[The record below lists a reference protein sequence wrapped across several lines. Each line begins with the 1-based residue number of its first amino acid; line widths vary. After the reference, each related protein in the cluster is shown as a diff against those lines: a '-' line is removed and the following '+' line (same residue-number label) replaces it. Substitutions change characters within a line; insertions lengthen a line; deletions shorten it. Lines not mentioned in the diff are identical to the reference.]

1 MLVLTR
7 RPGESIVIGD
17 GIKLT
22 VVTVGPGRVKI
33 GIEAPPHVRI
43 DREEIHAR
51 IQQEQEQATDVL
63 AVVEATASGKSNDQ
77 NTMLTSGSSTEVLT
91 NRIAG
96 QLPATPPLPGM
107 GASADP
113 DQSPRPSPLHKYRL
127 PRKPR

>member
-7 RPGESIVIGD
+7 RPGESIVIGN

-33 GIEAPPHVRI
+33 GIEAPPNVRI

-51 IQQEQEQATDVL
+51 IQQEQSADVL
-63 AVVEATASGKSNDQ
+63 AAVQSAATSTPGGGDQ
-77 NTMLTSGSSTEVLT
+77 NTMLASSSNTEVLT
-91 NRIAG
+91 NRIAD
-96 QLPATPPLPGM
+96 QLPPVPPVGTGTPAAPPVP
-107 GASADP
+107 AQAN
-113 DQSPRPSPLHKYRL
+113 RPSRDRL

>member
-1 MLVLTR
+1 MLALTR

-33 GIEAPPHVRI
+33 GIEAPPHIRI
-43 DREEIHAR
+43 DREEIHTR
-51 IQQEQEQATDVL
+51 IQQEQATDVL
-63 AVVEATASGKSNDQ
+63 AVVQATASGAPEGGEQ

-91 NRIAG
+91 NRIAD
-96 QLPATPPLPGM
+96 QLPAVPPSATPAPIPNP
-107 GASADP
+107 A
-113 DQSPRPSPLHKYRL
+113 PRLNRDRY